1 VLRIQITLPKKGEVY
16 YHYLDIL
23 HDALVNAWVTAGAT
37 SEQITG
43 MTALPWHFAPLGKQN
58 KQGKMVHTLIVSTPD
73 AALAQ
78 CLAKINPDD
87 IFYARASTVEK
98 VHFTGAEIKIEV
110 DPILPNQNAL
120 GVLMLSPLA
129 ISDKSASH
137 KKRWHKQLGQC
148 DLSAAINHR
157 LSRLAGRDVKLQVQ
171 PDTLYLRCNPDHSV
185 LVPTKLMRNGKI
197 VFVIGMSAPLVLMDS
212 DHDLRL
218 AWYAGIGEKT
228 RNGFGC
234 IGLAEYGL
242 GR

>member
-1 VLRIQITLPKKGEVY
+1 MLRIQITLPKKGEVY

-23 HDALVNAWVTAGAT
+23 HDALVNAWIAAGAT

-43 MTALPWHFAPLGKQN
+43 MSALPWHFAPLGKQN
-58 KQGKMVHTLIVSTPD
+58 KQGKIVHTLIVSTPD
-73 AALAQ
+73 ATLAQ
-78 CLAKINPDD
+78 CLAKINSDD

-98 VHFTGAEIKIEV
+98 VHFAGAEIKIEA
-110 DPILPNQNAL
+110 DPIFPNQNAL

-129 ISDKSASH
+129 ISDKTASP
-137 KKRWHKQLGQC
+137 KKRWHKQLRQC

-157 LSRLAGRDVKLQVQ
+157 LSRIAGREIKLEIQ

-185 LVPTKLMRNGKI
+185 LVPMKLMRNGKTA
-197 VFVIGMSAPLVLMDS
+197 FVIGMSAPLVLTGS
-212 DHDLRL
+212 DDDLRF

-234 IGLAEYGL
+234 MGLAEQGL